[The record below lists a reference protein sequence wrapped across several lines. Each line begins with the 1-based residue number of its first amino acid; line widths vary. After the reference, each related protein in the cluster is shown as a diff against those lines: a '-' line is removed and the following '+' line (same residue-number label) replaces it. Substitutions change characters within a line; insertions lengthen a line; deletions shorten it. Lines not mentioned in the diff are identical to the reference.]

1 MVAVVCMVAL
11 APMSRKAIEILRK
24 WKKVRNIAA
33 DARLKN
39 LTEVMQGVRIIK
51 FMNWEA
57 SFSSRIDALRK
68 DEVEAARMAAVTRSV
83 YVAYAEFQP
92 LVILIV
98 SLATY
103 SLVFGQ
109 TLTASLAFP
118 LLNYLMLLRDPV
130 SKRGHTLPAA

>member
-1 MVAVVCMVAL
+1 
-11 APMSRKAIEILRK
+11 
-24 WKKVRNIAA
+24 
-33 DARLKN
+33 
-39 LTEVMQGVRIIK
+39 
-51 FMNWEA
+51 MNWEA

-83 YVAYAEFQP
+83 YVVYAEFQP